1 MSDKPKGVDKTLI
14 TAHSNLLSCCEKQCL
29 RLSEMIFTA
38 EQQTVYKAVYIL
50 GSSRLLHG
58 MGDGEKTMGK
68 REKELWEEI
77 KK

>member
-1 MSDKPKGVDKTLI
+1 
-14 TAHSNLLSCCEKQCL
+14 
-29 RLSEMIFTA
+29 MIFTA